1 MNGGLR
7 FGVRVAS
14 PSTWAAGGR
23 AVCLVWLGCLW
34 LGGSGCRS
42 ERPEAPRLSDAP
54 VYRNAREG
62 FRFLV
67 PEGWTQTASAVLP
80 SGDLDGENFLVRYNV
95 PSRQAGATLQVLCF
109 QERGATDLRAHHA
122 GPSFGVRA
130 WEPIGEVETVEWG
143 GLTGERHRYRS
154 GPMSKDVVCFRRGGR
169 VYSFV
174 GLYHSD
180 DAIAAQQIMRA
191 VKSIVWEQ

>member
-1 MNGGLR
+1 MNGGIR
-7 FGVRVAS
+7 RGVWAAS
-14 PSTWAAGGR
+14 PNTWAAFR
-23 AVCLVWLGCLW
+23 YAVCLGVGCLL
-34 LGGSGCRS
+34 LGSSGCQS

-54 VYRNAREG
+54 VYRSAREG
-62 FRFLV
+62 FRFMV

-95 PSRQAGATLQVLCF
+95 SSRQAGATLQVLCM
-109 QERGATDLRAHHA
+109 QERGTVDLRAHHA
-122 GPSFGVRA
+122 GPSFGVRT
-130 WEPIGEVETVEWG
+130 WEPIGEAETVAWG

-154 GPMSKDVVCFRRGGR
+154 GPMSKDVVCFRRRGR

-174 GLYHSD
+174 GLYRSD
-180 DAIAAQQIMRA
+180 DTIAEQQILRA